1 MEEINFREMFS
12 YLIRKLWLVLAI
24 TVLVFGAGE
33 FYTVYM
39 KTPLYKSSTDLVL
52 ISDNSSSNTQ
62 LTYNDVTLSNNLVK
76 TYSEIVKSRNV
87 LEKVI
92 KNQNLSESVDALSG
106 KITVSSVTS
115 TQLITVTVSDPDP
128 ARAEAIA
135 NEIGT
140 VFKKEIKSIYGI
152 DNVQIVDK
160 AVAANTPYNINV
172 IKESLIYLV
181 AGLALGI
188 GAALLIY
195 VLDNTIKDTDTVE
208 DKLGLTIIGVVP
220 AVEGK

>member
-1 MEEINFREMFS
+1 MEELNFREMFS
-12 YLIRKLWLVLAI
+12 YLFRKLWLILAI
-24 TVLVFGAGE
+24 FVVVFSAGE
-33 FYTVYM
+33 FYTLAL
-39 KTPLYKSSTDLVL
+39 KTPLYRSSTNVVL
-52 ISDNSSSNTQ
+52 ISDSSIASSQ

-92 KNQNLSESVDALSG
+92 SNQNLSESVEALSS

-115 TQLITVTVSDPDP
+115 TQLITISVSDKDP

-160 AVAANTPYNINV
+160 AVASNSPYNINV
-172 IKESLIYLV
+172 VKESLIYLL
-181 AGLALGI
+181 AGLALGL

-195 VLDNTIKDTDTVE
+195 ILDNTIKDTSTVE
-208 DKLGLTIIGVVP
+208 DKLGLTVIGVVP